1 MVGVWFLEKA
11 PDWKD
16 KKKGE
21 LSMTGEMKKKKIV

>member
-11 PDWKD
+11 LDWKD

-21 LSMTGEMKKKKIV
+21 LSMKGEMKKKKIV